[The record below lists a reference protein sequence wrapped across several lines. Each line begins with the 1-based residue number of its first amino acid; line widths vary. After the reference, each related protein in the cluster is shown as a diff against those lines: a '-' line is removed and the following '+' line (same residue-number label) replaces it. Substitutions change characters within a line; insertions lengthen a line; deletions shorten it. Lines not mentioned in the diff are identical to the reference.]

1 MQSPGQASA
10 PMGQFVQ
17 PAPSGGLRSPRPQL
31 SSNNTIQNTTLTAP
45 EKNPADLPLLS
56 PYTAGSGNWAS
67 MVNTPMTSTFNTANA
82 AGTQADMV
90 ANATAMKLAALSTV
104 NNRFAL
110 DDVRK
115 YRRTRSNDGAPGS
128 AQNSISAGP
137 QPGINLPGAN
147 VVMINEHGQVLS
159 REQLMALQAQ
169 QNMSLG
175 GQRSRP
181 SSPGLA
187 MQPGMPH
194 MAPFTSPQNNGFLS
208 AYDGSSPLMSGG
220 LPSVNLGGLGVGG
233 GHEGYLSDHSDMVR
247 GRSPRGRRG
256 SSKPPEDPTDPT
268 LLQDIPSWLRS
279 LRLHKYTDNLKD
291 MKWTDLIEL
300 DDKALEERGVNALGA
315 RRKMLKV
322 FDQVKGKQQEDAS
335 DADSDLEELEG
346 DIAKFDESVREFLAA
361 QRDEVVPSP
370 AVRGGPR
377 GRGARGPRKAAK
389 PRGDIT
395 ARLSRVNQA
404 FLSGDYSRALDLVF
418 EVIRINAETHQAWTT
433 LSSIFREQGDLSKA
447 LSAMVYAA
455 HLRPKDVGGWLQ
467 CASFALDTI
476 GEDEAG
482 NLNTARLCY
491 SAALRADHTNLDA
504 RLGKGLVCHRQGH
517 LAAAISDYKT
527 VLKHRPYDLEIVRK
541 LAEACVDNK
550 QAETAV
556 PSAIAA
562 YKTFFDHEQ
571 SNPTPQMMEAPW
583 HDIGIYVELFAS
595 TGRYQD
601 AIYQAKSLSRW
612 LLGRGAEQF
621 WDDWQSDDREWDG
634 DDERRLSVPEF
645 TTGTWSPD
653 LYGQSF
659 PWDLR
664 ARLAIYRFRLGD
676 DDEAMRHLWWFD
688 PASDHTK
695 EFAGDFPFLAS
706 DLAQELGHRGQ
717 TPLAISYYQILRDLP
732 GDADATILLQLGRCH
747 SAMGENATAEEY
759 FLAAIDADED
769 NIDAR
774 IELANMYEKAREE
787 EEALILA
794 AEALALREAR
804 DQDADSG
811 LNPQAVPIQ
820 PNRRVPRRSQAVQ
833 RRTDASGKRLIPRR
847 YRPKRLAGA
856 DKRRQEEQ
864 ARAVKL
870 TEQYEVVQ
878 ALRKQIREGREDL
891 VPAWMASS
899 KELVDDFRS
908 LKKFYTW
915 DKYLHY
921 LGPKNPLQQNEPDKP
936 QTELSQMYERLARTL
951 APNPGQEGREAGAS
965 ELDAHQGISFN
976 NWLDL
981 FMDYAIGLAIAHRRD
996 EAYQVCEAARDS
1008 TAFQAP
1014 EHGFIIYVA
1023 WSVCAIYTS
1032 DEEKCVATARQ
1043 LMREGAMSDSYRMF
1057 AMLSNLCQSPVSWY
1071 TSGPAQKYL
1080 LRQIKA
1086 MDDAYTEGTS
1096 KSISTG
1102 DTEPALDAC
1111 VLMLYGHILFTSTSY
1126 TYALGYFLRSRAL
1139 DPDNPMV
1146 NLSLGLA
1153 YVHYGLKR
1161 QSTNRQYLLLQGQ
1174 SFLSRYAELGSSGQD
1189 QNDSFTKA
1197 EAYYNIGRLYQL
1209 LGINYLAL
1217 EYYSKAKRA
1226 SHNRLGEGGTT
1237 GELEAIVLSN
1247 ELISL
1252 LINQNNSKALALLKA
1267 KIRL

>member
-1 MQSPGQASA
+1 MAATLSQGLMERDQA
-10 PMGQFVQ
+10 
-17 PAPSGGLRSPRPQL
+17 
-31 SSNNTIQNTTLTAP
+31 
-45 EKNPADLPLLS
+45 
-56 PYTAGSGNWAS
+56 
-67 MVNTPMTSTFNTANA
+67 
-82 AGTQADMV
+82 
-90 ANATAMKLAALSTV
+90 
-104 NNRFAL
+104 
-110 DDVRK
+110 
-115 YRRTRSNDGAPGS
+115 
-128 AQNSISAGP
+128 
-137 QPGINLPGAN
+137 
-147 VVMINEHGQVLS
+147 
-159 REQLMALQAQ
+159 
-169 QNMSLG
+169 
-175 GQRSRP
+175 
-181 SSPGLA
+181 
-187 MQPGMPH
+187 
-194 MAPFTSPQNNGFLS
+194 
-208 AYDGSSPLMSGG
+208 
-220 LPSVNLGGLGVGG
+220 
-233 GHEGYLSDHSDMVR
+233 
-247 GRSPRGRRG
+247 
-256 SSKPPEDPTDPT
+256 
-268 LLQDIPSWLRS
+268 
-279 LRLHKYTDNLKD
+279 
-291 MKWTDLIEL
+291 
-300 DDKALEERGVNALGA
+300 
-315 RRKMLKV
+315 
-322 FDQVKGKQQEDAS
+322 DAS
-335 DADSDLEELEG
+335 DADSDLEELQG

-361 QRDEVVPSP
+361 QRDEVVPSTV
-370 AVRGGPR
+370 VRGGAR

-395 ARLSRVNQA
+395 ARLSKVNQA
-404 FLSGDYSRALDLVF
+404 FLGGDYSRALDLVF

-433 LSSIFREQGDLSKA
+433 LSSIFREQGDLGKA

-455 HLRPKDVGGWLQ
+455 HLRPKDVSGWLQ
-467 CASFALDTI
+467 CADFALSTI
-476 GEDEAG
+476 GDDEAG

-527 VLKHRPYDLEIVRK
+527 VLQHRPYDLEIVRK

-556 PSAIAA
+556 PSAIIA
-562 YKTFFDHEQ
+562 YERFFEHERA
-571 SNPTPQMMEAPW
+571 NPTQQMTEAPW

-601 AIYQAKSLSRW
+601 AIHQAKALSRW
-612 LLGRGAEQF
+612 LLGRSAEEY
-621 WDDWQSDDREWDG
+621 WDAWQSDDREWDG
-634 DDERRLSVPEF
+634 EDERRLCVPEF
-645 TTGTWSPD
+645 SAGQFTDFD
-653 LYGQSF
+653 LAMMTR
-659 PWDLR
+659 PW
-664 ARLAIYRFRLGD
+664 
-676 DDEAMRHLWWFD
+676 HLWWFD
-688 PASDHTK
+688 PSSSHTK
-695 EFAGDFPFLAS
+695 EFAGDFPFLAF
-706 DLAQELGHRGQ
+706 DLAEELAHRGQ
-717 TPLAISYYQILRDLP
+717 TPLAISYYEILRDLP

-794 AEALALREAR
+794 AEALALREAQ
-804 DQDADSG
+804 DQG
-811 LNPQAVPIQ
+811 LETGQNVRAVPIQ
-820 PNRRVPRRSQAVQ
+820 ANRRVPRRSEAVQ
-833 RRTDASGKRLIPRR
+833 RRIDASGRRLIPRR

-878 ALRKQIREGREDL
+878 DLRNQIREGRNDL
-891 VPAWMASS
+891 IPAWMASS

-915 DKYLHY
+915 DKYLHF
-921 LGPKNPLQQNEPDKP
+921 LGPKNPLQQKEADKP

-951 APNPGQEGREAGAS
+951 APHSGHEGRDIGAS

-981 FMDYAIGLAIAHRRD
+981 FLDYAIGLAIAHRRD

-1014 EHGFIIYVA
+1014 EQGFIIYVV
-1023 WSVCAIYTS
+1023 WMCAIYTS

-1057 AMLSNLCQSPVSWY
+1057 ALLSSLCQSPVSWY

-1086 MDDAYTEGTS
+1086 MDDAHTDGES
-1096 KSISTG
+1096 KASFGGGSET
-1102 DTEPALDAC
+1102 ALDAC

-1126 TYALGYFLRSRAL
+1126 TYALGYFLRSHAL
-1139 DPDNPMV
+1139 DPDNSMV

-1174 SFLSRYAELGSSGQD
+1174 SFLSRYAELGSSSRDHGS
-1189 QNDSFTKA
+1189 SFTKA

-1217 EYYSKAKRA
+1217 QYYSKAKKV
-1226 SHNRLGEGGTT
+1226 SQNDMGNGSNV
-1237 GELEAIVLSN
+1237 GELEATILNN

-1267 KIRL
+1267 KIRI

>member
-1 MQSPGQASA
+1 MSA
-10 PMGQFVQ
+10 
-17 PAPSGGLRSPRPQL
+17 
-31 SSNNTIQNTTLTAP
+31 NY
-45 EKNPADLPLLS
+45 E
-56 PYTAGSGNWAS
+56 
-67 MVNTPMTSTFNTANA
+67 
-82 AGTQADMV
+82 
-90 ANATAMKLAALSTV
+90 
-104 NNRFAL
+104 
-110 DDVRK
+110 
-115 YRRTRSNDGAPGS
+115 
-128 AQNSISAGP
+128 
-137 QPGINLPGAN
+137 
-147 VVMINEHGQVLS
+147 
-159 REQLMALQAQ
+159 
-169 QNMSLG
+169 
-175 GQRSRP
+175 
-181 SSPGLA
+181 
-187 MQPGMPH
+187 
-194 MAPFTSPQNNGFLS
+194 
-208 AYDGSSPLMSGG
+208 
-220 LPSVNLGGLGVGG
+220 
-233 GHEGYLSDHSDMVR
+233 
-247 GRSPRGRRG
+247 
-256 SSKPPEDPTDPT
+256 
-268 LLQDIPSWLRS
+268 
-279 LRLHKYTDNLKD
+279 
-291 MKWTDLIEL
+291 TDL
-300 DDKALEERGVNALGA
+300 LER
-315 RRKMLKV
+315 
-322 FDQVKGKQQEDAS
+322 QQEDAS

-346 DIAKFDESVREFLAA
+346 DIARHEESVREFIAA
-361 QRDEVVPSP
+361 QRDEAIPSS
-370 AVRGGPR
+370 AARGGPR
-377 GRGARGPRKAAK
+377 GKGARGPRKAAK

-395 ARLSRVNQA
+395 ARLSKVNQA
-404 FLSGDYSRALDLVF
+404 FLSGDYSLALDLVF

-433 LSSIFREQGDLSKA
+433 LSSIFREQGDISKS

-455 HLRPKDVGGWLQ
+455 HLRPKDVGGWLN
-467 CASFALDTI
+467 CASFAMDTI
-476 GEDEAG
+476 GGDEAG

-517 LAAAISDYKT
+517 LAAAISDYKI
-527 VLKHRPYDLEIVRK
+527 VLNHRPYDLEIVRK

-550 QAETAV
+550 QAEAAV

-562 YKTFFDHEQ
+562 YKRFFDHEKT
-571 SNPTPQMMEAPW
+571 NPTLGIMEAPW

-601 AIYQAKSLSRW
+601 AIQESKSLSRW
-612 LLGRGAEQF
+612 LLGRGAEEY
-621 WDDWQSDDREWDG
+621 WDAWQSDDREWDI
-634 DDERRLSVPEF
+634 DDDRRAFVPDF
-645 TTGTWSPD
+645 TAGAWSPD

-664 ARLAIYRFRLGD
+664 ARLAIYRFRLGEEE
-676 DDEAMRHLWWFD
+676 EAMRHLSWFD
-688 PASDHTK
+688 PESVYTRDFAS
-695 EFAGDFPFLAS
+695 DFPFLAF
-706 DLAQELGHRGQ
+706 DLAEELGHRGH
-717 TPLAISYYQILRDLP
+717 TPLAISYYQILRDIP

-747 SAMGENATAEEY
+747 SAVGENATAEEY

-804 DQDADSG
+804 DQNLDGDQDSDTA
-811 LNPQAVPIQ
+811 PTQ
-820 PNRRVPRRSQAVQ
+820 PSRRVPRRSQAVP
-833 RRTDASGKRLIPRR
+833 RRTDAFGKRLIPRR

-878 ALRKQIREGREDL
+878 DLRKKIKEGREDL
-891 VPAWMASS
+891 IPAWMASS

-915 DKYLHY
+915 DKYLHF
-921 LGPKNPLQQNEPDKP
+921 LGPKNHLQQKEGDKP

-951 APNPGQEGREAGAS
+951 APQPGHEGREAGAS

-981 FMDYAIGLAIAHRRD
+981 FLDYAIGLAIAHRRD

-1043 LMREGAMSDSYRMF
+1043 LMREGATSDSYRMF
-1057 AMLSNLCQSPVSWY
+1057 ALLSNLCQSPVSWY
-1071 TSGPAQKYL
+1071 TSGPAQKYI

-1086 MDDAYTEGTS
+1086 MDEAHTENGS
-1096 KSISTG
+1096 KPTLNENAE
-1102 DTEPALDAC
+1102 TALDAC

-1139 DPDNPMV
+1139 DPENPMV

-1174 SFLSRYAELGSSGQD
+1174 SFLSRYADLGSS
-1189 QNDSFTKA
+1189 NDGEINTFTKA

-1209 LGINYLAL
+1209 LGVTYLAL
-1217 EYYSKAKRA
+1217 EYYSKAKKVCRDNQEHGA
-1226 SHNRLGEGGTT
+1226 TA
-1237 GELEAIVLSN
+1237 GELEAMILSN

-1252 LINQNNSKALALLKA
+1252 VINQNNSKALALLRA
-1267 KIRL
+1267 KIKL